1 MLLEESLPR
10 APVLERRPP
19 EASPLKEKLL
29 ALAELQNVDLELAAL
44 KKSHSIFPKNLAEL
58 EKELEVSRSAVQ
70 SKRDH
75 VADLER
81 QRHEKEHT
89 ISDEKDKVKKWEARL
104 AEQRSTREYS
114 ALAREIDIAKKA
126 NLNMSEELVELTREL
141 AAGREELNGAERAFA
156 TQQADIQKRMEE
168 LKGQME
174 EARGQAVQ
182 LEQKRAAATK
192 GVDAN
197 LLRRYES
204 IRKKRL
210 PVLVPLDDAT
220 CTGCNMRVPPQLA
233 NNLRSSRGTEIC
245 PNCRRMIYQPEA
257 LESSNATEAG

>member
-1 MLLEESLPR
+1 M
-10 APVLERRPP
+10 
-19 EASPLKEKLL
+19 KEKLL

-58 EKELEVSRSAVQ
+58 EKELEMSRSAVQ
-70 SKRDH
+70 AKRDQ

-126 NLNMSEELVELTREL
+126 NLNMSEELVEITREL
-141 AAGREELNGAERAFA
+141 ATSREELNGAERTFA

-168 LKGQME
+168 LKGKMA
-174 EARGQAVQ
+174 EASGQSGE
-182 LEQKRAAATK
+182 LEKKREAATR
-192 GVDAN
+192 GVDSN

-220 CTGCNMRVPPQLA
+220 CTGCNMRIPPQLA
-233 NNLRSSRGTEIC
+233 NNLRSSRGTDIC

-257 LESSNATEAG
+257 LESPQATEAG